1 MEQRRRRQRNTL
13 VLQLKPLDV
22 FHAVLS
28 FVLEVAML
36 AAFGFSMI
44 RLVPGPWG
52 IVLGLVV
59 AAIVVSVWG
68 GFLAPKARR
77 RLSWPLLPVATLG
90 LFLVAALLLLLASLP
105 VLALVMTIL
114 AVVHVALGFY
124 LYRRAH

>member
-36 AAFGFSMI
+36 AASGFSMI